1 MRYLIQAWLT
11 TKRRIICIPGIFT
24 VTVTMT
30 TAFGTLI

>member
-1 MRYLIQAWLT
+1 MRYLIQAWLA

-24 VTVTMT
+24 VTMT